1 MTLAEQYEND
11 EQYEKAYEEYKKQY
25 ENGKENVHILQKL
38 GHLASIL
45 NKKDEAEE
53 YYKKVVALDKKNIV
67 AYEQLMDICFENNDK
82 FTYYLS
88 RGQMHVLQEQYEH
101 AINDFKK
108 AIAHGE
114 QDEKLNSTRYMLADL
129 YEKTNQ
135 QNKAIDEYLKI
146 SDTEYAS
153 SETYLKL
160 AALYYKTDFLE
171 SAIEILQRAKDDG
184 FEGLDE
190 ALAQYY
196 SRANDSEKALNLTKD
211 NMLKARSLMEL
222 GRNDEAI
229 ELLKSMHVKS
239 MHDQYKNDSQYCAL
253 IAQYYFEIGE
263 LETAL
268 EKVNEFAKVAPNSP
282 LIYQMRAL
290 IYEKKGDEFN
300 EHVNWAKFNNL
311 KGDTDIALNEY
322 MIAHQIDENNID
334 VIITIADTLDKTDK
348 NHSVEFYE
356 KLLELQPN
364 NKRALQKLAEFRDRI
379 GDYIEM
385 VNYLDKLK
393 QIDPRNPYVI
403 ANYERANQMVTNPPS
418 IIDNIMNFFKGI

>member
-114 QDEKLNSTRYMLADL
+114 QDERLNSTRYMLADL

-135 QNKAIDEYLKI
+135 PNKAIDEYLKI

-229 ELLKSMHVKS
+229 ELLKSMHDK
-239 MHDQYKNDSQYCAL
+239 YKNDSQYCAL
-253 IAQYYFEIGE
+253 IAQYYFETGE

>member
-114 QDEKLNSTRYMLADL
+114 QDERLNSTRYMLADL

-135 QNKAIDEYLKI
+135 PNKAIDEYLKI

-184 FEGLDE
+184 FERLDE

-229 ELLKSMHVKS
+229 ELLKSMHDK
-239 MHDQYKNDSQYCAL
+239 YKNDSQYCAL
-253 IAQYYFEIGE
+253 IAQYYFETGE

>member
-114 QDEKLNSTRYMLADL
+114 QDERLNSTRYMLADL

-135 QNKAIDEYLKI
+135 PNKAIDEYLKI
-146 SDTEYAS
+146 SDTEYTS

-229 ELLKSMHVKS
+229 ELLKSMHDK
-239 MHDQYKNDSQYCAL
+239 YKNDSQYCAL
-253 IAQYYFEIGE
+253 IAQYYFETGE

>member
-82 FTYYLS
+82 FTFYLS

-114 QDEKLNSTRYMLADL
+114 QDERLNSTRYMLADL

-135 QNKAIDEYLKI
+135 PNKAIDEYLKI

-222 GRNDEAI
+222 GRNNEAI
-229 ELLKSMHVKS
+229 ELLKSMHDK
-239 MHDQYKNDSQYCAL
+239 YKNDSQYCAL
-253 IAQYYFEIGE
+253 IAQYYFETGE

>member
-1 MTLAEQYEND
+1 
-11 EQYEKAYEEYKKQY
+11 
-25 ENGKENVHILQKL
+25 
-38 GHLASIL
+38 
-45 NKKDEAEE
+45 
-53 YYKKVVALDKKNIV
+53 
-67 AYEQLMDICFENNDK
+67 
-82 FTYYLS
+82 
-88 RGQMHVLQEQYEH
+88 
-101 AINDFKK
+101 
-108 AIAHGE
+108 
-114 QDEKLNSTRYMLADL
+114 
-129 YEKTNQ
+129 
-135 QNKAIDEYLKI
+135 
-146 SDTEYAS
+146 
-153 SETYLKL
+153 
-160 AALYYKTDFLE
+160 
-171 SAIEILQRAKDDG
+171 
-184 FEGLDE
+184 
-190 ALAQYY
+190 
-196 SRANDSEKALNLTKD
+196 
-211 NMLKARSLMEL
+211 MLKARSLMEL

-229 ELLKSMHVKS
+229 ELLKS

>member
-114 QDEKLNSTRYMLADL
+114 QDERLNSTRYMLADL

-135 QNKAIDEYLKI
+135 PNKAIDEYLKI

-196 SRANDSEKALNLTKD
+196 SRANNSEKALNLTKD

-229 ELLKSMHVKS
+229 ELLKSMH
-239 MHDQYKNDSQYCAL
+239 DQYKNDSQYCAL
-253 IAQYYFEIGE
+253 IAQYYFETGE

>member
-114 QDEKLNSTRYMLADL
+114 QDERLNSTRYMLADL

-135 QNKAIDEYLKI
+135 PNKAIDEYLKI

-229 ELLKSMHVKS
+229 ELLKSMHDK
-239 MHDQYKNDSQYCAL
+239 YKNDSQYCAL

>member
-53 YYKKVVALDKKNIV
+53 YYKKVVTLDKKNIV

-114 QDEKLNSTRYMLADL
+114 QDERLNSTRYMLADL

-229 ELLKSMHVKS
+229 ELLKSMH
-239 MHDQYKNDSQYCAL
+239 DQYKNDSQYCAL

-311 KGDTDIALNEY
+311 KGDTDIALN
-322 MIAHQIDENNID
+322 
-334 VIITIADTLDKTDK
+334 
-348 NHSVEFYE
+348 
-356 KLLELQPN
+356 
-364 NKRALQKLAEFRDRI
+364 
-379 GDYIEM
+379 
-385 VNYLDKLK
+385 
-393 QIDPRNPYVI
+393 
-403 ANYERANQMVTNPPS
+403 
-418 IIDNIMNFFKGI
+418 